1 MTELSR
7 SAADHD
13 LVALQVRALRRR
25 QHYARSAQHAV
36 ALSTTL
42 AGYAHQVRRY
52 RQQVPARYLLHL
64 MVGLLIPLA
73 SLASQTLVASP
84 LVLLHTVE
92 TPQATPA
99 DSFTPPVPLSL
110 DAPADDAPTPDAAFA
125 VIDTLSATNLP
136 PDLLALRPVVAT
148 IAVDSANVRGGPG
161 TNYDKVAE
169 LTAGTSLQVLAR
181 ADGWYQARASDGQ
194 IVWIADELL
203 SLDIIAADFLPEA
216 ANIPAPPPAK
226 IGLVAEEGLNLRD
239 GPGKEYV
246 GISKLTSGAQLDL
259 LARYNDWFQVQTPEG
274 QIGWV
279 VSQYLS
285 IGPNIVERVEAVTR
299 IPDASPALVGVVR
312 ESNVNLRSGP
322 DVAYEK
328 RGGLGAGVQLDLL
341 GRYKDWYK
349 VRTASGSIGWV
360 SSELMNI
367 SAFVDRRVPMVRD
380 IPALPQSKPAG
391 RSPIARSAAPVSA
404 EAAGSLTAFA
414 TQFIGAR
421 YVWGGTSPKGFDCSG
436 FTKYVYAQF
445 GLNLPHSS
453 AGQYSSQ
460 YGTPISKA
468 DDLRP
473 GDIIFFINTY
483 KRGISHV
490 GIYVGGGD
498 VVQAMSPRLGVGVAN
513 LNGGYWAAH
522 YYGAIR
528 PIR

>member
-1 MTELSR
+1 MR
-7 SAADHD
+7 
-13 LVALQVRALRRR
+13 
-25 QHYARSAQHAV
+25 
-36 ALSTTL
+36 
-42 AGYAHQVRRY
+42 GY
-52 RQQVPARYLLHL
+52 RQRVPARYLLHL
-64 MVGLLIPLA
+64 VVVLLIPLA

-84 LVLLHTVE
+84 LVLLHTVD

-99 DSFTPPVPLSL
+99 DTFTPPAPLSL
-110 DAPADDAPTPDAAFA
+110 DTSLDDVSMADAAFA
-125 VIDTLSATNLP
+125 AIDALPATNLP
-136 PDLLALRPVVAT
+136 PDLLALQPMIAT

-169 LTAGTSLQVLAR
+169 LTAGTPVQILAR
-181 ADGWYQARASDGQ
+181 VDGWYQARARDGK

-203 SLDIIAADFLPEA
+203 NLDIIAADFLPEA

-239 GPGKEYV
+239 GPGKEYI
-246 GISKLTSGAQLDL
+246 GITKLTSGAQLDL
-259 LARYNDWFQVQTPEG
+259 LARYNDWFQVQTTEG

-279 VSQYLS
+279 VSQYLA
-285 IGPNIVERVEAVTR
+285 IGPNVVERVEVVPR

-312 ESNVNLRSGP
+312 EPNVNLRSGP
-322 DVAYEK
+322 NVAYEK

-349 VRTASGSIGWV
+349 VRTASGSMGWV
-360 SSELMNI
+360 SSELMNV
-367 SAFVDRRVPMVRD
+367 SSFVDRRVPMVRD
-380 IPALPQSKPAG
+380 IPALPQSKPVA
-391 RSPIARSAAPVSA
+391 RSPIARSAAPAPA
-404 EAAGSLTAFA
+404 EAVGSLTAFA

-453 AGQYSSQ
+453 VGQYSSQ

-473 GDIIFFINTY
+473 GDIVFFVNTY

-490 GIYVGGGD
+490 GIYIGGGD

-528 PIR
+528 PTR